1 MLMEKYNNLISA
13 YAGDEDALEIIKSDM
28 KRMNDYVNVVY
39 NETYLTPLYRVM
51 YNDQEL
57 RDRIQALDS
66 DRRTKH
72 DLAIMAVKRMNRF
85 CVMCGVE
92 LLYEGTD
99 DRYEIAEFCNEVT
112 NEFFRARSL

>member
-72 DLAIMAVKRMNRF
+72 DLAIMAVGSSCFTKA
-85 CVMCGVE
+85 
-92 LLYEGTD
+92 LT
-99 DRYEIAEFCNEVT
+99 IVT
-112 NEFFRARSL
+112 RSRNFAMK

>member
-57 RDRIQALDS
+57 RDRIQVLDS
-66 DRRTKH
+66 NRRTKH

-85 CVMCGVE
+85 CAMCGVE

-99 DRYEIAEFCNEVT
+99 DRHEIAEFCNEVT